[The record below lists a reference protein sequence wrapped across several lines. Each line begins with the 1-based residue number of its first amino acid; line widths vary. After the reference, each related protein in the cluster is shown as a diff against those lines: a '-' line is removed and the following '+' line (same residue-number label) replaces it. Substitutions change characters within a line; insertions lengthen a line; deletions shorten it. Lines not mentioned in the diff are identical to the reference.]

1 MKQNYSDKMRE
12 TIAQYK
18 ESGCCTVVALAC
30 SLDWSFGKAHRH
42 MTKHGRKNRQGVA
55 LMHVIPALAN
65 AVEKSNKQMHRIK
78 SAEGLTIGRFAREN
92 PKGVFYVLVNRHALA
107 IVDGVMQDWT
117 ASTAGRRKILNCYK
131 IEG

>member
-18 ESGCCTVVALAC
+18 ENNCCTVLALAC

-42 MTKHGRKNRQGVA
+42 MAKHGRKNRQGA
-55 LMHVIPALAN
+55 TLTQVIPALAN
-65 AVEKSNKQMHRIK
+65 AVEKSNKQMHRIE

-117 ASTAGRRKILNCYK
+117 ANTAGRRKILNCYK

>member
-1 MKQNYSDKMRE
+1 MKQSYSDKMRE

-42 MTKHGRKNRQGVA
+42 MAKHGRKLRKGATLTQAIVS
-55 LMHVIPALAN
+55 LAD
-65 AVEKSNKQMHRIK
+65 AVDKSNKQAHRIE

-117 ASTAGRRKILNCYK
+117 ANTAGRRKILYCYK

>member
-18 ESGCCTVVALAC
+18 ENKCCTVLALAC

-42 MTKHGRKNRQGVA
+42 MAKHGRKNRQGA
-55 LMHVIPALAN
+55 TLMQVIPALAN
-65 AVEKSNKQMHRIK
+65 AVEKSNKQMHRIE

-117 ASTAGRRKILNCYK
+117 ANTAGRRKILNCYK